1 MFNAISFLQKT
12 LTLTA
17 GAAFLTTGF
26 ALPSKAEDY
35 TLILSQNQQPVSTV
49 PGSNCRTVNAPN
61 VDIRSE
67 PGGEIVGRLEQNQ
80 TVYIANEGRNGW
92 VPIEAPVNGY
102 ITAANLKPCSPD
114 TANLY
119 PTTENDSDI
128 TVPGGSCR
136 RTNQANVPVFT
147 QPGGQIVGQLN
158 AGQTINIANEGEN
171 GWVPVETPISGYV
184 DAAKLAPCQGG

>member
-1 MFNAISFLQKT
+1 MFNSMSVLQKT
-12 LTLTA
+12 LSLTA
-17 GAAFLTTGF
+17 GAALLTTVF
-26 ALPSKAEDY
+26 SLPAKADY

-67 PGGEIVGRLEQNQ
+67 PGGEIIGRLNQNQ
-80 TVYIANEGRNGW
+80 SVYIANEGRNGW
-92 VPIEAPVNGY
+92 VPIEAPVSGY
-102 ITAANLKPCSPD
+102 ITAANLKPCSPE

-119 PTTENDSDI
+119 PTSENDSNI

-147 QPGGQIVGQLN
+147 QPGGQLVGSLG
-158 AGQTINIANEGEN
+158 AGQIINIANEGEN
-171 GWVPVETPISGYV
+171 GWVPIETPVSGYV
-184 DAAKLAPCQGG
+184 DAAKLAPCGG

>member
-1 MFNAISFLQKT
+1 MFTPISFLQKT

-17 GAAFLTTGF
+17 GAALLTTGF
-26 ALPSKAEDY
+26 ALPSKADY
-35 TLILSQNQQPVSTV
+35 TLILSQNQPPVSTV
-49 PGSNCRTVNAPN
+49 PGSNCRTVNAPD
-61 VDIRSE
+61 VDVRSE

-80 TVYIANEGRNGW
+80 SVYIANEGRNGW

-102 ITAANLKPCSPD
+102 ITAANLKPCSPE

-119 PTTENDSDI
+119 PTTENDSDF

-147 QPGGQIVGQLN
+147 QPGGQTVGQLN
-158 AGQTINIANEGEN
+158 AGQTINIANEGRD
-171 GWVPVETPISGYV
+171 GWVPVETPIRGYV
-184 DAAKLAPCQGG
+184 DAAKLAPCQGN

>member
-1 MFNAISFLQKT
+1 MFNAISFLQRT

-17 GAAFLTTGF
+17 GAALLTTVF
-26 ALPSKAEDY
+26 AQPSKADY

-49 PGSNCRTVNAPN
+49 PGSNCRTVNTPN
-61 VDIRSE
+61 VDVRSE
-67 PGGEIVGRLEQNQ
+67 PGGEIIGRLAQNQ
-80 TVYIANEGRNGW
+80 SVYIANEGRNGW
-92 VPIEAPVNGY
+92 VPIESPVNGY
-102 ITAANLKPCSPD
+102 ITAANLKPCSPE

-119 PTTENDSDI
+119 PITENDSDF

-171 GWVPVETPISGYV
+171 GWVPVETPINGYV
-184 DAAKLAPCQGG
+184 DAAKLAPCQGS